1 MACVTNRAAV
11 TRAIGDFAG
20 ARDLA
25 RQAAEGFEKMLGAD
39 HPYTL
44 AARMNQAIF
53 AAEWGAVPEAYDML
67 EPLAA
72 RTERVLGPEH
82 PDTARCA
89 ANLVLMRRDL
99 YGSTPLEEQESV
111 RRLTA
116 ALGATHPAVEAMR
129 ERRYLHRTL
138 DPHPF

>member
-1 MACVTNRAAV
+1 M
-11 TRAIGDFAG
+11 GDADE

-25 RQAAEGFEKMLGAD
+25 RRAASEFDRTLGAD

-53 AAEWGAVPEAYDML
+53 TAEAGAVAEGHELL
-67 EPLAA
+67 EPLAE
-72 RTERVLGPEH
+72 RTSRALGDDH
-82 PDTARCA
+82 PDAARCL
-89 ANLVLMRRDL
+89 ANLVLMRRSL
-99 YGSTPLEEQESV
+99 YGAAPDEQQDAL

-116 ALGATHPAVEAMR
+116 ALGPTHPAVEALR

>member
-1 MACVTNRAAV
+1 VRA
-11 TRAIGDFAG
+11 TGDAAE

-25 RQAAEGFEKMLGAD
+25 RQSAIAFDHMLGSD

-53 AAEWGAVPEAYDML
+53 TAEAGAIQEGYDLL
-67 EPLAA
+67 EPLAGRTA
-72 RTERVLGPEH
+72 RALGDDH
-82 PDTARCA
+82 PDAARCA
-89 ANLVLMRRDL
+89 ANLVLMRRFRHVAAPDEL
-99 YGSTPLEEQESV
+99 QEAL

-116 ALGATHPAVEAMR
+116 ALGATHPAVEALR